1 MSLAENLITKFA
13 GADSPQS
20 GISAFNINLKSFIFQ
35 LITFVIV
42 LLIIKRWV
50 LPPLTKTLEDRRQML
65 EKSLVQAKETE
76 ETLAQAEEQAGQILH
91 KSREQAD
98 TALSEA
104 KAQAREVVAKA
115 ETDAQVQALRII
127 KEAEAQLA
135 QERAKLRDE
144 LKTELAGLVTEAT
157 EKVLRSKLTASD
169 DKRLIEEGIK
179 ELAR

>member
-1 MSLAENLITKFA
+1 MISPTYFAEEA
-13 GADSPQS
+13 QSS
-20 GISAFNINLKSFIFQ
+20 GIEAFNINLKSFIFQ
-35 LITFVIV
+35 LITFVLV

-50 LPPLTKTLEDRRQML
+50 LPPITKTLEDRRQTL

-76 ETLAQAEEQAGQILH
+76 ETLARAEERAGQILH

-98 TALSEA
+98 TALVEA
-104 KAQAREVVAKA
+104 KSQAREVVSKA

-127 KEAEAQLA
+127 KEAEAQLD

-144 LKTELAGLVTEAT
+144 LKVELAGLVTEAT
-157 EKVLRSKLTASD
+157 EKVLRSKLTAAD
-169 DKRLIEEGIK
+169 DRRLIEQSIK

>member
-1 MSLAENLITKFA
+1 MVLGEILIIKFA
-13 GADSPQS
+13 EADSPQG

-50 LPPLTKTLEDRRQML
+50 LPPLTKTLEDRRQTL

-76 ETLAQAEEQAGQILH
+76 ETLARAEEQAGQILH
-91 KSREQAD
+91 KTREQAD
-98 TALSEA
+98 TAILEA
-104 KAQAREVVAKA
+104 KTQAREVVSAA
-115 ETDAQVQALRII
+115 EGDAHVQSLRII

-144 LKTELAGLVTEAT
+144 LKEELAGLVTEAT
-157 EKVLRSKLTASD
+157 EKVLRTKLTASD
-169 DKRLIEEGIK
+169 DRRLIEQSIK
-179 ELAR
+179 ELV